1 MNQQMMEILLQ
12 VIGGLGLFL
21 FGMQSMSDGMQRLAG
36 SKLKK
41 IIGAITNNRLMA
53 TVVGVGVTALV
64 QSSSVTTVMVIGFVN
79 AQLMNLTQALGVI
92 LGANIGTTITGWIL
106 VIKIGKYGLPI
117 AGIAAMV
124 YLFSKK
130 DAIKIKAFMI
140 VGIGL
145 IFYGLDLMSSGL
157 KPIKDMPAFVE
168 FFHKFSADSF
178 SGVILCALVGML
190 TTALVQSSSATLGI
204 TITLAVQGL
213 ITPET
218 GIALVLGENI
228 GTTITAYLASLGTN
242 VNAKRAA
249 LAHFGF
255 NLIGAM
261 WILPLFNPY
270 VKFLHVVTSDSTNI
284 ALLIATA
291 HTMFNVTNAL
301 LFIPFVTPYSKLL
314 MKIIPDTG
322 EVLEPRAT
330 KLDKRILE
338 TPAVAL
344 ELVEEEIYNTG
355 VVIGQLFEDFE
366 TILKKQYDKENPL
379 VKKIF
384 EEEDRID
391 LVQKEISDISKEAL
405 ILELPMDLTL
415 SAKTSL
421 SLADEYESI
430 SDYIAL
436 QTKHYLRILD
446 KGCPVGDTEYQNIYK
461 LNGRIREYFIFI
473 NEVYKDKKIE
483 ENLIKATEMKA
494 QIATTYKKIRDNYM
508 ERFREVNYSVDF
520 VTAYMDILN
529 TYRRMNNHIFH
540 VSEILMYDKLED

>member
-1 MNQQMMEILLQ
+1 MNEKIVEVLIQ

-21 FGMQSMSDGMQRLAG
+21 YGMQAMSDGMQRLAG

-41 IIGAITNNRLMA
+41 IIGAITNNRIMA
-53 TVVGVGVTALV
+53 TLVGVGVTGLV

-124 YLFSKK
+124 YMFSKK
-130 DAIKIKAFMI
+130 DSVKIKSSM
-140 VGIGL
+140 VLGIGL
-145 IFYGLDLMSSGL
+145 IFFGLELMSTGL
-157 KPIKDMPAFVE
+157 KPVKDLPAFIE
-168 FFHKFSADSF
+168 FFHRFQADSF
-178 SGVILCALVGML
+178 SGVILCAMIGMIS
-190 TTALVQSSSATLGI
+190 TAIVQSSSATLGI
-204 TITLAVQGL
+204 TITLAMQGL

-228 GTTITAYLASLGTN
+228 GTTVTAYLASLGAN

-255 NLIGAM
+255 NLIGVM

-270 VKFLHVVTSDSTNI
+270 VKFLHVVTYDSTNV

-291 HTMFNVTNAL
+291 HTMFNITNVL
-301 LFIPFVTPYSKLL
+301 LFMPFVTPYSKLL
-314 MKIIPDTG
+314 IKLIPDTG
-322 EVLEPRAT
+322 EPTEVKAT

-355 VVIGQLFEDFE
+355 VVISQLFEDFE
-366 TILKKQYDKENPL
+366 TILKKQYDKDNPL

-405 ILELPMDLTL
+405 ILDLPMELIL

-446 KGCPVGDTEYQNIYK
+446 KGCPVGENEYQNIYK

-473 NEVYKDKKIE
+473 NEVYKSKKVE
-483 ENLIKATEMKA
+483 ENLVKATEMRA

-508 ERFREVNYSVDF
+508 DRFREVNYSVDF

-540 VSEILMYDKLED
+540 VSEILMYDKIED

>member
-1 MNQQMMEILLQ
+1 
-12 VIGGLGLFL
+12 
-21 FGMQSMSDGMQRLAG
+21 
-36 SKLKK
+36 
-41 IIGAITNNRLMA
+41 
-53 TVVGVGVTALV
+53 
-64 QSSSVTTVMVIGFVN
+64 MVIGFVN
-79 AQLMNLTQALGVI
+79 AQIMNLTQALGVI

-106 VIKIGKYGLPI
+106 VINIGKYGLPI
-117 AGIAAMV
+117 AGIASIF
-124 YLFSKK
+124 YLFTKK
-130 DAIKIKAFMI
+130 DSAKIKSVMVF
-140 VGIGL
+140 GIGL
-145 IFYGLDLMSSGL
+145 IFFGLELMSKGL
-157 KPIKDMPAFVE
+157 KPVKDMPEFIE
-168 FFHKFSADSF
+168 FFHRFQADSF
-178 SGVILCALVGML
+178 SGVILCAMIGMIS
-190 TTALVQSSSATLGI
+190 TAIVQSSSATLGI
-204 TITLAVQGL
+204 TITLATQGL

-228 GTTITAYLASLGTN
+228 GTTITAYLASLGASI
-242 VNAKRAA
+242 NAKRAA

-255 NLIGAM
+255 NLIGVT
-261 WILPLFNPY
+261 WVLSIFNYY
-270 VKFLHVVTSDSTNI
+270 VDFLHIVTSDSTNI

-291 HTMFNVTNAL
+291 HTMFNVSNVL
-301 LFIPFVTPYSKLL
+301 LFMPFTNQYAKLL
-314 MKIIPDTG
+314 VKLIPDNG
-322 EVLEPRAT
+322 ELTEVKAT

-355 VVIGQLFEDFE
+355 VVISQLFEDFE
-366 TILKKQYDKENPL
+366 TILKKQYDKDNPL

-405 ILELPMDLTL
+405 ILELPMELTL

-446 KGCPVGDTEYQNIYK
+446 KGCPVGENEYQNIYK

-473 NEVYKDKKIE
+473 NEVYKSKKVE
-483 ENLIKATEMKA
+483 ENLVKATEMRA

-508 ERFREVNYSVDF
+508 DRFREVNYSVDF

-540 VSEILMYDKLED
+540 VSEILMYDKIED

>member
-1 MNQQMMEILLQ
+1 MNEKMIEIILQ

-21 FGMQSMSDGMQRLAG
+21 YGMQAMSDGMQRLAG
-36 SKLKK
+36 NKLKK

-53 TVVGVGVTALV
+53 TLVGVGVTGLV

-106 VIKIGKYGLPI
+106 VINIGKYGLPI

-130 DAIKIKAFMI
+130 DSVKIKSFMV

-145 IFYGLDLMSSGL
+145 IFFGLDLMSSGL

-178 SGVILCALVGML
+178 SGVILCALIGML

-204 TITLAVQGL
+204 TITLALQGL

-218 GIALVLGENI
+218 AIALVLGENI
-228 GTTITAYLASLGTN
+228 GTTVTAYLASLGAN

-255 NLIGAM
+255 NLIGVM

-270 VKFLHVVTSDSTNI
+270 VKFLHVVTYDSTNV

-291 HTMFNVTNAL
+291 HTMFNITNVL
-301 LFIPFVTPYSKLL
+301 LFMPFVTPYSKLL
-314 MKIIPDTG
+314 IKLIPDTG
-322 EVLEPRAT
+322 EPTEVKAT

-355 VVIGQLFEDFE
+355 VVISQLFEDFE
-366 TILKKQYDKENPL
+366 TILKKQYDKDNPL
-379 VKKIF
+379 VRKIF

-405 ILELPMDLTL
+405 ILDLPMELIL

-421 SLADEYESI
+421 SFADEYENI

-436 QTKHYLRILD
+436 QTKNYLRILD
-446 KGCPVGDTEYQNIYK
+446 KGCPVGEKEYENIYK

-473 NEVYKDKKIE
+473 NEVYKSKKIE
-483 ENLIKATEMKA
+483 ENLVKATEMRA

-508 ERFREVNYSVDF
+508 DRFREVNYSVDF

-540 VSEILMYDKLED
+540 VSEILMYDKIED

>member
-1 MNQQMMEILLQ
+1 MNEKMIEIILQ

-21 FGMQSMSDGMQRLAG
+21 YGMQAMSDGMQRLAG

-41 IIGAITNNRLMA
+41 IIGAITNNRIMA
-53 TVVGVGVTALV
+53 TLVGVGVTGLV

-124 YLFSKK
+124 YMFSKK
-130 DAIKIKAFMI
+130 DSVKIKSSM
-140 VGIGL
+140 VLGIGL
-145 IFYGLDLMSSGL
+145 IFFGLELMSTGL
-157 KPIKDMPAFVE
+157 KPVKDLPAFIE
-168 FFHKFSADSF
+168 FFHRFQADSF
-178 SGVILCALVGML
+178 SGVILCAMIGMIS
-190 TTALVQSSSATLGI
+190 TAIVQSSSATLGI
-204 TITLAVQGL
+204 TITLAMQGL

-228 GTTITAYLASLGTN
+228 GTTVTAYLASLGASI
-242 VNAKRAA
+242 NAKRAA
-249 LAHFGF
+249 FAHFGF
-255 NLIGAM
+255 NLIGVTWVLSIFPMYA
-261 WILPLFNPY
+261 
-270 VKFLHVVTSDSTNI
+270 KFVHTITSDSTNV
-284 ALLIATA
+284 ALIIATA
-291 HTMFNVTNAL
+291 HTMFNVSNVL
-301 LFIPFVTPYSKLL
+301 LFMPFTNQYAKLL
-314 MKIIPDTG
+314 VKLIPDNG
-322 EVLEPRAT
+322 ELTEVKAT

-355 VVIGQLFEDFE
+355 VVISQLFEDFE
-366 TILKKQYDKENPL
+366 TILKKQYDKDNPL

-405 ILELPMDLTL
+405 ILDLPMELIL

-446 KGCPVGDTEYQNIYK
+446 KGCPVGENEYQNIYK

-473 NEVYKDKKIE
+473 NEVYKSKKVE
-483 ENLIKATEMKA
+483 ENLVKATEMRA

-508 ERFREVNYSVDF
+508 DRFREVNYSVDF

-540 VSEILMYDKLED
+540 VSEILMYDKIED

>member
-1 MNQQMMEILLQ
+1 MNEKIIEILLQ

-21 FGMQSMSDGMQRLAG
+21 YGMQAMSDGMQRLAG
-36 SKLKK
+36 ARLKK
-41 IIGAITNNRLMA
+41 IIGAITDNRLMA
-53 TVVGVGVTALV
+53 TLVGVGVTGLV

-79 AQLMNLTQALGVI
+79 AQLMNLSQALGVI

-117 AGIAAMV
+117 AGIASMM

-130 DAIKIKAFMI
+130 DTAKIKAVMLF
-140 VGIGL
+140 GIGL
-145 IFYGLDLMSSGL
+145 IFFGLDLMSSGL
-157 KPIKDMPAFVE
+157 KPLKDMDQFIE
-168 FFHKFSADSF
+168 FFHKFDASTV
-178 SGVILCALVGML
+178 SGVILCAMVGMI

-204 TITLAVQGL
+204 TITLATQGL

-242 VNAKRAA
+242 VNAKRTA

-255 NLIGAM
+255 NLIGVT
-261 WILPLFNPY
+261 WVLTLFKPY
-270 VKFLHVVTSDSTNI
+270 VGLIHTVTSDSTNI

-291 HTMFNVTNAL
+291 HTMFNVTNVL
-301 LFIPFVTPYSKLL
+301 LFLPFTKQYAKLL
-314 MKIIPDTG
+314 MKLIPDRG
-322 EVLEPRAT
+322 EVLEPKAT

-355 VVIGQLFEDFE
+355 LAIGAMFDDFE
-366 TILKKQYDKENPL
+366 TVLRKQLDKDNPI

-384 EEEDRID
+384 GEEDRID
-391 LVQKEISDISKEAL
+391 LVQKEISDIAKEAL

-436 QTKHYLRILD
+436 QTKHYLKILD
-446 KGCPVGDTEYQNIYK
+446 KGCPVGDNEYQNIYK
-461 LNGRIREYFIFI
+461 INQRIKEYFLFV
-473 NEVYKDKKIE
+473 NSVYKEKTIE
-483 ENLIKATEMKA
+483 ENVIKITEMKTN
-494 QIATTYKKIRDNYM
+494 ISNMFKKIRDNYM
-508 ERFREVNYSVDF
+508 DRFREVNYSVDF
-520 VTAYMDILN
+520 VTAYIDILN
-529 TYRRMNNHIFH
+529 TYRRINNHTFH
-540 VSEILMYDKLED
+540 ITEIVIYDKNEG